1 MLLGLFQA
9 LIPFFEIVTIAILFN
24 FLLSF
29 FWNTRAMD
37 LAFGFLAF
45 LLIFVLVSWLNLPVL
60 EKLMFQIVNVAVFA
74 ILIIFQPELR
84 LALAKLSFKSK
95 KYRASTEFEHFLEN
109 IAFSVYRLAE
119 KKVGALIVLENQETL
134 DEYVKKSVVLN
145 ADFSSELLESV
156 FMTTTP
162 LHDGAV
168 IIRNSTILSAAT
180 ILPLAEDTF
189 QVTKSMGTRH
199 RAGLGMSQTSD
210 AIIIVV
216 SEESGKVSLA
226 REGIMTRGIKVDRFK
241 GILRSVFTV
250 PHSMTTTLPKKK
262 TLPQYLMSR
271 FTNNTTKESEGSKA

>member
-1 MLLGLFQA
+1 
-9 LIPFFEIVTIAILFN
+9 
-24 FLLSF
+24 
-29 FWNTRAMD
+29 
-37 LAFGFLAF
+37 
-45 LLIFVLVSWLNLPVL
+45 
-60 EKLMFQIVNVAVFA
+60 
-74 ILIIFQPELR
+74 
-84 LALAKLSFKSK
+84 
-95 KYRASTEFEHFLEN
+95 
-109 IAFSVYRLAE
+109 